1 MTEKYMQVTI
11 HGDCCTWREVAIRKS
26 REDGCAKGKNSKKGD
41 LEITESERLA
51 KRARRQKVAL
61 IRLLSALSE
70 KPYWFITLGFD
81 RSEWPEISVV
91 EAKRIFDNFARGV
104 RRKFPACWFVYKM
117 EWSPTA
123 RYHFH
128 LMGRCRAKI
137 GKRELYQ
144 SLFMLWGR
152 LVRWG
157 SESVHI
163 VKCDFSRHFGYIT
176 KREKWNNEIKLIGDA
191 GKCRT
196 FGVINRAKLPLLKKE
211 GVVLTVD
218 QWKFVRNRL
227 IVYHKKNSKS
237 MNYHKRV
244 FNSSGILAYTPRKI
258 IEESIALAVEQSYQD
273 VR

>member
-11 HGDCCTWREVAIRKS
+11 HGDCCTWREVSLLERRA
-26 REDGCAKGKNSKKGD
+26 DGSAKGKSKKGEQD
-41 LEITESERLA
+41 NTASEQLA

-117 EWSPTA
+117 EWSPAA

-137 GKRELYQ
+137 GQRKLYQ
-144 SLFMLWGR
+144 SLLMLWGR
-152 LVRWG
+152 LVRG
-157 SESVHI
+157 RSESVD
-163 VKCDFSRHFGYIT
+163 VVECDFPRHFGYIT

-196 FGVINRAKLPLLKKE
+196 FGVINRTNLPLHKKE
-211 GVVLTVD
+211 SDVLTLD
-218 QWKFVRNRL
+218 QWRFVRHRL
-227 IVYHKKNSKS
+227 IEYHKKNSKS
-237 MNYHKRV
+237 MNYHKRI
-244 FNSSGILAYTPRKI
+244 FNSSGILAFTPRKI